1 MLLVCLV
8 QVMQGLE
15 AATSVVE
22 DMDEWLSIFNL
33 KLRHMREDIA
43 SVRNSTLQFKNM
55 NFLDTVYSVVVMALE
70 T

>member
-1 MLLVCLV
+1 
-8 QVMQGLE
+8 MQGLE